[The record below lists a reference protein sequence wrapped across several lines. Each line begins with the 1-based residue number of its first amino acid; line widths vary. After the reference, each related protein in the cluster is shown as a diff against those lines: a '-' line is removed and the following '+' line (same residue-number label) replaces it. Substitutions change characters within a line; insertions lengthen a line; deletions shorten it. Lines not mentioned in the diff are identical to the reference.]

1 VGTNLSKNFDA
12 VAIVDADTVYARA
25 VQLAED
31 SAAYAAI
38 PNRAELTIADGMS
51 IVLTFRL
58 LRKPLRERV
67 TGVDLMVEL
76 CKR

>member
-1 VGTNLSKNFDA
+1 
-12 VAIVDADTVYARA
+12 
-25 VQLAED
+25 VQLAD
-31 SAAYAAI
+31 DCAAYAAI
-38 PNRAELTIADGMS
+38 LNRAELGIADGMS

-76 CKR
+76 CKRYGIAW